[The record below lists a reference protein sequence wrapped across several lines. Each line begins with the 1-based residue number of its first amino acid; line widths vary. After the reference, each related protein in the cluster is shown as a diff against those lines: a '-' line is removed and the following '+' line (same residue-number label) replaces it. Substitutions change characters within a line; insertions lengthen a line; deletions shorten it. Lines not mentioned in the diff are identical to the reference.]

1 MLVNHGSGL
10 EKLKEELYRFKPDN
24 LSGAIA
30 FDQTLVVTDT
40 DWAGATKAAITVS
53 ERLVQLELDQKCIPA
68 SDGLDYWQSWH
79 DAGFSA
85 AGLLWVRPRIFKGY
99 AQIFRVGRGSQVL
112 NSLRLPHIPI
122 NTSSLGHMLFSIA
135 KWVSLNLKR
144 VKLLLARPFAAEID
158 SERQRSFLIQRESAK
173 RIGTLLLN
181 PWSFGNGETYEDVVK
196 NTVRIMAQAY
206 DLNSTLSADC
216 SPEDILTQL
225 QSILDQANVKKAPTD
240 LIPPLWQRCWPAGLI
255 SIYAALSVLGN
266 WQAIIE
272 WIETSVL
279 DTVRAFF
286 LNWVVSPLHTVYNTI
301 RHDPNSTVAL
311 MGKQSLMSDLDSL
324 ERMVTDFVVQQDGGL
339 SPEGLEAVREAARQG
354 DLSPVLRVY
363 EKQIQ
368 SPISSLITGGL
379 IRTLSIQIQK
389 AKVDAE
395 ITVAGVDKMLQS
407 QQLVFGLIALLP
419 GLFVVQRL
427 VGYLA
432 KTLFGR
438 SQTKQLFAW
447 RSTKEQLMVRLGNI
461 EQLANGR
468 DQFEETEIGLVFAE
482 VARLKADSRRVLSK
496 RRFRL
501 FSADLDQLV
510 GVQNT
515 AELKE
520 RFLMLYAKFA
530 ALESS
535 NIGSSGLI

>member
-10 EKLKEELYRFKPDN
+10 EKLKEELYRFKLDN
-24 LSGAIA
+24 LNGEIA

-40 DWAGATKAAITVS
+40 DWVGATKAAITVS
-53 ERLVQLELDQKCIPA
+53 ERLIQLELDQKCVPA
-68 SDGLDYWQSWH
+68 SNGLDYWQSWY

-85 AGLLWVRPRIFKGY
+85 AGLLWVRPRIFQGY
-99 AQIFRVGRGSQVL
+99 AQLFQVGRGSQVL
-112 NSLRLPHIPI
+112 NSLRLPHISI
-122 NTSSLGHMLFSIA
+122 NTSSFGHMLFSVA

-144 VKLLLARPFAAEID
+144 VKLLLTRPFAAEID
-158 SERQRSFLIQRESAK
+158 SERQRAFLIQRESAK
-173 RIGTLLLN
+173 KIGSLLLN
-181 PWSFGNGETYEDVVK
+181 PWSYGNGETYEDVVRK
-196 NTVRIMAQAY
+196 TLGIMSEAY
-206 DLNSTLSADC
+206 DINTAVSLDTPKDVLVH
-216 SPEDILTQL
+216 L
-225 QSILDQANVKKAPTD
+225 QRILDRANSEKIPTD
-240 LIPPLWQRCWPAGLI
+240 LIPALWQRYWPAGLI
-255 SIYAALSVLGN
+255 GIYAGLSVLGN
-266 WQAIIE
+266 WQAIVE
-272 WIETSVL
+272 WLQTSVL
-279 DTVRAFF
+279 DTVKAFF

-324 ERMVTDFVVQQDGGL
+324 ERMVTDFVLQQGDGL
-339 SPEGLEAVREAARQG
+339 SPEALDTVREAARQG
-354 DLSPVLRVY
+354 DLSPVLKVY

-368 SPISSLITGGL
+368 SPITSLITGGL
-379 IRTLSIQIQK
+379 LRTMSIQIQK

-395 ITVAGVDKMLQS
+395 ITVAGIDKMLQS

-427 VGYLA
+427 FGYLTR
-432 KTLFGR
+432 TLFGR
-438 SQTKQLFAW
+438 SQSRQLFAS

-461 EQLANGR
+461 EELANGR
-468 DQFEETEIGLVFAE
+468 DQFEETEIGLVYTE

-515 AELKE
+515 AQLKE
-520 RFLMLYAKFA
+520 RFLMLYAKFS

-535 NIGSSGLI
+535 NNGSNGFI